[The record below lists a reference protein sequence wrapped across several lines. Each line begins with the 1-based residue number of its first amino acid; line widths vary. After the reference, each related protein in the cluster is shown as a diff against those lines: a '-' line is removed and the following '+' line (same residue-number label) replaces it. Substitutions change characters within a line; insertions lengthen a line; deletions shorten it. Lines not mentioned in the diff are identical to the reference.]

1 MARLQASLPGLQ
13 ACHSDIEVHAVS
25 MNVCR
30 RLHRLSAPQTEPTL
44 TNWCPRWSCGWAAI
58 EAAPARQGTHAV
70 YFRALVQ
77 RTRRCSPAGGLVGQ
91 GLLPPRTPS
100 PSSFQSR
107 AALPAPAQNTHSRSY
122 YYRKPLKK
130 PCFVAYKRNFRRRR
144 KACRKGLPV
153 LPEHRICVVPAGM
166 LAQGGACNPKLS
178 RPGDPPILSR
188 PKRTSEPRLWTR
200 GAQELPF

>member
-1 MARLQASLPGLQ
+1 MPAARLQASPPGLQ
-13 ACHSDIEVHAVS
+13 ACHSHIEVHAVA
-25 MNVCR
+25 MNACR
-30 RLHRLSAPQTEPTL
+30 SRHRLSAPQTEPTL

-70 YFRALVQ
+70 YLGALVQ
-77 RTRRCSPAGGLVGQ
+77 RNRRCSPAGGLAGQ

-107 AALPAPAQNTHSRSY
+107 AASPAPAQNTHSRSC

-144 KACRKGLPV
+144 KASRKAQPDR
-153 LPEHRICVVPAGM
+153 PEHRFYVVPAGM
-166 LAQGGACNPKLS
+166 LARLS
-178 RPGDPPILSR
+178 
-188 PKRTSEPRLWTR
+188 
-200 GAQELPF
+200 